1 MQERI
6 NEWLKLTRDPDTNFY
21 EPIPKEAKGGTKDI
35 IDPPPEL
42 WRPEDEKKKKG
53 EDKDNGRKKK
63 KGKAGIR
70 MPQPDDDEE
79 VVPLCPNVFGR
90 LVKESCKIYID
101 TWYDKD
107 DSGNY
112 LQKFV
117 PEILKSTIRPLVFE
131 EVCDFFSHTTYHCI
145 CIVLNWIS
153 QVKNLAQTQIKKP
166 LGINIK
172 ATRSMCCNMF
182 VTFFEYHIQFH
193 YKYDQCNA
201 IHK

>member
-6 NEWLKLTRDPDTNFY
+6 NEWLKLTRDPDFNFY
-21 EPIPKEAKGGTKDI
+21 QPIPKEAKGGTKDI

-53 EDKDNGRKKK
+53 EDKDSGRKKK

-79 VVPLCPNVFGR
+79 AMPLCPNLFGR
-90 LVKESCKIYID
+90 LVKESCQVYID

-117 PEILKSTIRPLVFE
+117 PEILKSTIRPLVFD
-131 EVCDFFSHTTYHCI
+131 EVCDCFSHTIYLHNCKFSI
-145 CIVLNWIS
+145 QKNWIV
-153 QVKNLAQTQIKKP
+153 QVKNPAQTQKEKP
-166 LGINIK
+166 LGTNIK
-172 ATRSMCCNMF
+172 ATRSMCCSMY
-182 VTFFEYHIQFH
+182 VTFFEY
-193 YKYDQCNA
+193 CV
-201 IHK
+201 